1 MKYLKLTI
9 TVVLLAVLV
18 AGCAEVG
25 PQEGGVRT
33 TMIGLDEGFGE
44 GEWFQKGIKSKPLSP
59 GLYFS
64 IPHVTVVDKYP
75 VKELRYHMFKD
86 AEGTRDDVA
95 FKTKD
100 GQIAWIDVTVRYR
113 LLFEKLPQLH
123 RNYGTEYLENIVR
136 PTVRSLV
143 NNKLGEY
150 SAEQIYDGATRQ
162 SVAAEI
168 RRILNEGADDQRGTI
183 ESGLEVV
190 EVLFRRF
197 EFTDEYQQAIEQKR
211 IAAEE
216 HLAAVE
222 WAKKREAEA
231 RGEKLAIIQTAEG
244 QAEKVRKEAEAD
256 LFARLKEAEGIREI
270 GLAQAKAQEAMARAV
285 GGGDVLVRMEFARN
299 LAPDL
304 KVWGVP
310 TGQENN
316 SILDLSGV
324 FGSMFPRS
332 DVQVPARPIAPAAN

>member
-1 MKYLKLTI
+1 MKYRKISYLL
-9 TVVLLAVLV
+9 VLLAVFA

-33 TMIGLDEGFGE
+33 TMIGLEEGFGE
-44 GEWFQKGIKSKPLSP
+44 GEWFQKGIKSKPLAP

-64 IPHVTVVDKYP
+64 IPHMTVVEKYP
-75 VKELRYHMFKD
+75 VKELRYHMFKE
-86 AEGTRDDVA
+86 AEGARDDVA

-100 GQIAWIDVTVRYR
+100 GQIAWIDITVRYR
-113 LLFEKLPQLH
+113 LLFDKLPELH
-123 RNYGTEYLENIVR
+123 RTYGRDYIESIIR

-150 SAEQIYDGATRQ
+150 SAEQIYDGAKRQ
-162 SVAAEI
+162 AVAVEVRDI
-168 RRILNEGADDQRGTI
+168 MNEGSDGERGTLAN
-183 ESGLEVV
+183 GLEIV

-211 IAAEE
+211 IAAEQ

-222 WAKKREAEA
+222 WAKKREEEA
-231 RGEKLAIIQTAEG
+231 RGEKLAVIQTAEG
-244 QAEKVRKEAEAD
+244 EAEKVRKEADAA
-256 LFARLKEAEGIREI
+256 LYAQLKEAEGVRQL
-270 GLAQAKAQEAMARAV
+270 GLAQAEAQAAMAQAV

-332 DVQVPARPIAPAAN
+332 DIQAPARPVPPLAP

>member
-1 MKYLKLTI
+1 MNYIK
-9 TVVLLAVLV
+9 TVALLVILAALA

-33 TMIGLDEGFGE
+33 TMIGLDTGFGE
-44 GEWFQKGIKSKPLSP
+44 GEWFKKGIKSKPLSP

-64 IPHVTVVDKYP
+64 VPHMTVVDKYP
-75 VKELRYHMFKD
+75 VRELRYHMFKEAD
-86 AEGTRDDVA
+86 ARRDDVA

-113 LLFEKLPQLH
+113 LLFEQLPQIH
-123 RNYGTEYLENIVR
+123 RNYGEDYLENIIR

-143 NNKLGEY
+143 NNKMGEY

-162 SVAAEI
+162 AVASEV
-168 RRILNEGADDQRGTI
+168 RRLVNEGAEGQRGTLDI
-183 ESGLEVV
+183 GLEVM

-197 EFTDEYQQAIEQKR
+197 EFTQEYQEAIEQKR

-222 WAKKREAEA
+222 WAKKREEEA
-231 RGEKLAIIQTAEG
+231 RGEKLAVIQQAEG

-256 LFARLKEAEGIREI
+256 LYARLKEAEGIRKI
-270 GLAQAKAQEAMARAV
+270 GLAQAEAQEAMARAV
-285 GGGDVLVRMEFARN
+285 GGGDVLVRMEFAKN

-332 DVQVPARPIAPAAN
+332 DVQVPARPIPPVAN

>member
-1 MKYLKLTI
+1 LI
-9 TVVLLAVLV
+9 VLMILAT
-18 AGCAEVG
+18 GCAEVG

-33 TMIGLDEGFGE
+33 TMIGLEKGFGE
-44 GEWFQKGIKSKPLSP
+44 GEWFQRGIKSNPLAP

-64 IPHVTVVDKYP
+64 IPHLTVVEKYP
-75 VKELRYHMFKD
+75 VKELRYHMFRD
-86 AEGTRDDVA
+86 AENARDDVA

-113 LLFEKLPQLH
+113 LVFDKLPQLH
-123 RNYGTEYLENIVR
+123 RRYGRDYVDSVIR

-150 SAEQIYDGATRQ
+150 SAELIYDGTTRQ
-162 SVAAEI
+162 IVADEI
-168 RRILNEGADDQRGTI
+168 REIVNKGVKDQPGTM
-183 ESGLEVV
+183 EQGLEVT

-197 EFTDEYQQAIEQKR
+197 EFTEDYQQAIEQKR
-211 IAAEE
+211 IAAEQ

-222 WAKKREAEA
+222 WAKKRQEEA
-231 RGEKLAIIQTAEG
+231 RGEKMALIQDAEG
-244 QAEKVRKEAEAD
+244 KAEKIRLESEANLYAK
-256 LFARLKEAEGIREI
+256 LKEAEGVRQI
-270 GLAQAKAQEAMARAV
+270 GLAHAEAQEALARAI
-285 GGGDVLVRMEFARN
+285 GGGDVLVRLEFARH
-299 LAPDL
+299 LAQDL

-316 SILDLSGV
+316 SIMDLSGV

-332 DVQVPARPIAPAAN
+332 DVVAPALPVASPAN